1 MLFMIGLKDPI
12 QNWLKILNLSQ
23 INVDKRGLVRD
34 EKTKAHKVT
43 RKKQTKGI
51 IWWEVEKQLNG
62 GEMEGQSVAVVN
74 KVHNS

>member
-1 MLFMIGLKDPI
+1 MLLSCLAKIGTTSSIGFKNMLFMIGLKDPI

-51 IWWEVEKQLNG
+51 IW
-62 GEMEGQSVAVVN
+62 
-74 KVHNS
+74 